1 MSQLPVPRATQQR
14 RRGARPGRAGLRWA
28 GSRWLTAPA
37 AFFLFLLALR
47 ALVIS
52 AGALVDVLDALG
64 AEGALNLVGLGWLG
78 SYFVLSGSPIAATS
92 LTLLDTGVLTQS
104 EAFAQIVG
112 SRIGASFIVLAVGF
126 VYYLRGRGLADS
138 VHVGVVTFLITTTT
152 WVPVALLGLAA
163 LDGGWFDGVGFGA
176 VAPLTALT
184 DAIYDPLLERA
195 QDVLPSGL
203 LFAAA
208 VFLLLAALRLFDRVL
223 PSPEN
228 AGDRLGAA
236 PGRLQGRWAM
246 FALGAGVTLATLS
259 VVVSLTLL
267 VPMALRGTIRRDAI
281 VPYVLGA
288 NITTFADTLFAAA
301 ALEHGGAATVVLTT
315 MIFATLV
322 ALFVLAVIYRPYA
335 RGVLWAAHRISRNR
349 HSLAGFIAVIIVV
362 PLVLTLV

>member
-1 MSQLPVPRATQQR
+1 VLS
-14 RRGARPGRAGLRWA
+14 
-28 GSRWLTAPA
+28 A
-37 AFFLFLLALR
+37 A
-47 ALVIS
+47 
-52 AGALVDVLDALG
+52 ALVDVLDVLG
-64 AEGALNLVGLGWLG
+64 ADGALNLVGLGWLG
-78 SYFVLSGSPIAATS
+78 SYFVLSGSPIAATA

-138 VHVGVVTFLITTTT
+138 VHVGVVTFLITTST

-163 LDGGWFDGVGFGA
+163 LAGGWLDGVGFGA
-176 VAPLTALT
+176 VAPLTSLT
-184 DAIYDPLLERA
+184 DAVFDPLVERA
-195 QDVLPSGL
+195 DEVLPAGL

-228 AGDRLGAA
+228 TGDRLAAA
-236 PGRLQGRWAM
+236 PARLQGRWAM
-246 FALGAGVTLATLS
+246 FGLGAAVTLATLS
-259 VVVSLTLL
+259 VVVSITLL

-281 VPYVLGA
+281 IPYVLGA

-301 ALEHGGAATVVLTT
+301 ALEHGGAPTVVLTT

-322 ALFVLAVIYRPYA
+322 ALFVLAVIYHPYVRA
-335 RGVLWAAHRISRNR
+335 IQWAAHRISRSR
-349 HSLAGFIAVIIVV
+349 TSLAGFIAAIVVV